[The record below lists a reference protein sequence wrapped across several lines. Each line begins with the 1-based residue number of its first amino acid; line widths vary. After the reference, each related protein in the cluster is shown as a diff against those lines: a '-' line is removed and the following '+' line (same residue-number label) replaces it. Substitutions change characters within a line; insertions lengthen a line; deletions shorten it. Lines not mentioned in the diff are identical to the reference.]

1 MYPQTFKKQLSH
13 AHLNAGAE
21 WRSHLHTAWSARVEL
36 QLCLLHSKLVR
47 TVAVD
52 GNGGNCWPLRETP
65 MGCVPGV
72 SGESPSGV
80 REMRALRSLVRLAGS
95 SKSCPS
101 SPAPLIR
108 TVGARL
114 SACTRRVGKS
124 GASAALKVLL
134 IGIPVSQAA
143 AAADEC
149 VAHAPFRWTVPTS
162 HHMYGPKEG
171 AT

>member
-1 MYPQTFKKQLSH
+1 MYCLHSANHPISLDRRFIREADIQLNISCMYPQTSEKQLSH
-13 AHLNAGAE
+13 AHLIAGAGV
-21 WRSHLHTAWSARVEL
+21 RSQLHTAWSARL
-36 QLCLLHSKLVR
+36 DWQHCLVHSKLVR

-72 SGESPSGV
+72 SGEPPSGV

-95 SKSCPS
+95 SKSWPS

-114 SACTRRVGKS
+114 SACTSRVGKS
-124 GASAALKVLL
+124 GASAAQVLL
-134 IGIPVSQAA
+134 IGIPSPRRQ
-143 AAADEC
+143 
-149 VAHAPFRWTVPTS
+149 
-162 HHMYGPKEG
+162 
-171 AT
+171 